1 MRDVIV
7 TCSGERGA
15 RATAPGGSDHEW
27 LRRALP
33 DLETGEWN
41 DPTLLEQ
48 LVKSSAT
55 VTLRDGEA
63 TRQNCRIG
71 GG

>member
-1 MRDVIV
+1 MTRPATDGAF
-7 TCSGERGA
+7 TFKGLLPGEYF
-15 RATAPGGSDHEW
+15 
-27 LRRALP
+27 LVALP
-33 DLETGEWN
+33 DLENGEWN

-55 VTLRDGEA
+55 VTVRDGQ
-63 TRQNCRIG
+63 TTTQNYRIG